1 MCRFHFGSRGIL
13 LRPVWDSRCDD
24 IDRDRSNREISL
36 QAIVAETHTHP
47 GLCTRPDYY
56 LLEQSGIEGH
66 PVEFQIAQQH
76 VRPTSEIQSR
86 RGIIGR
92 AYVHES
98 VFFFASIGM
107 MFEEQSG
114 SKDLKRQRDT
124 EVIRVG
130 LNRGIR

>member
-1 MCRFHFGSRGIL
+1 MCRFPFRPQRHS
-13 LRPVWDSRCDD
+13 LRPVWESRCDD
-24 IDRDRSNREISL
+24 VHRDRSNREISL

-92 AYVHES
+92 AYVHKS

-114 SKDLKRQRDT
+114 SKDLKRQRDM
-124 EVIRVG
+124 EMIHVS
-130 LNRGIR
+130 LNGGIR